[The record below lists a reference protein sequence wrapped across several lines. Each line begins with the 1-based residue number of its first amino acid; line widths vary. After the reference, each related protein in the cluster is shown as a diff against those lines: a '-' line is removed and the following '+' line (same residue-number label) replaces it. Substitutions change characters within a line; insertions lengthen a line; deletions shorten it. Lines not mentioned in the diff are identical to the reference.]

1 MGKKEKGTPETR
13 KIRVLNAA
21 FQDIYEITNFI
32 AVNNEQ
38 PLNAI
43 KVAETLWETINKIEQ
58 NPFVYKGCEEIPT
71 KTKMYRKATC
81 ISWLIIYKITYTE
94 IIILGVIPGT
104 RKTSKIKTLKKIK

>member
-1 MGKKEKGTPETR
+1 MGKKEKATPETR

-21 FQDIYEITNFI
+21 FQDIEEITNFI

-58 NPFVYKGCEEIPT
+58 NPFVYK
-71 KTKMYRKATC
+71 
-81 ISWLIIYKITYTE
+81 
-94 IIILGVIPGT
+94 
-104 RKTSKIKTLKKIK
+104 